1 MNRRHYLRQTL
12 DLRLSQGLALT
23 PSLLQKIELLQLNKM
38 ELQEMLNQ
46 ELVENPTLEE
56 VTEPE
61 IPLETNPDEKGSEDS
76 TLAERADSDGEKDSF
91 DEIDFRYFFDE
102 YLDTGGKSREVEDS
116 EKPSFETF
124 LTKPPSLE
132 EHLNWQLRLTDVKPE
147 ICEIGRQ
154 IIGNLNEDGYLILS
168 LEELCQM
175 AHCTM
180 EEAEEALSIVQAMDP
195 VGIGARDLR
204 ECLTIQLKSL
214 GHEDSLAYR
223 IVLDHLPL
231 LENHKFREIASS
243 TESTFEE
250 VLQAVDFIKHL
261 IPKPGQK
268 HNNQRV
274 TYVQPEV
281 TISKVDDEFVVV
293 LNDEGMPQ
301 LRLNA
306 GYKALL
312 KSNGVN
318 SETKAFLREKFRSA
332 VDLLRSVNQRKQT
345 IYKVCVCIVNRQKDF
360 LEQGPSRLRPMLI
373 KDVASELG
381 VHSSTISRVVTNK
394 YVDTPQGV
402 MELRKFFTMG
412 VENSDGEGLSIV
424 QVKLKIKKMIEDE
437 NKSKPYSDNQI
448 GQLLRRDNIFITR
461 RTVAKYRE
469 QMQIPG
475 SRERKIG
482 YLFSFGGTISH

>member
-1 MNRRHYLRQTL
+1 MNRKPYLRQTL
-12 DLRLSQGLALT
+12 DLRLSQRLALT
-23 PSLLQKIELLQLNKM
+23 PSLLQKIELLQLNKL

-46 ELVENPTLEE
+46 ELVENPILEE
-56 VTEPE
+56 VTEQDAPQE
-61 IPLETNPDEKGSEDS
+61 AIQNAGATDEPVSAESAPGPKET
-76 TLAERADSDGEKDSF
+76 DSF

-102 YLDTGGKSREVEDS
+102 YLDTGYKNRETEDS

-124 LTKPPSLE
+124 LTRPPSLQ
-132 EHLNWQLRLTDVKPE
+132 EHLNWQLGLSDVKPRIAE
-147 ICEIGRQ
+147 IAGQ
-154 IIGNLNEDGYLILS
+154 IIGNLNEDGYLLIS
-168 LEELCQM
+168 LEELCQV
-175 AHCTM
+175 ANCTM
-180 EEAEEALSIVQAMDP
+180 EEAVEALEVVQAMDP
-195 VGIGARDLR
+195 VGVGARDLR
-204 ECLTIQLKSL
+204 ECLSLQLESL
-214 GHEDSLAYR
+214 DLKESLAYR
-223 IVLDHLPL
+223 IIQDHLPS
-231 LENHKFREIASS
+231 LEGHRFKEIASHTGS
-243 TESTFEE
+243 NFEE
-250 VLQAVDFIKHL
+250 VLQAVDCIKHL

-268 HNNQRV
+268 YGNQEA

-281 TISKVDDEFVVV
+281 TISKVDDEFVII

-306 GYKALL
+306 GYRDLL
-312 KSNGVN
+312 KSNGV
-318 SETKAFLREKFRSA
+318 SGETKAFLREKFRSA

-345 IYKVCVCIVNRQKDF
+345 IYRVCVCIVNRQKDF
-360 LEQGPSRLRPMLI
+360 LENGPSRLRPMLI

-412 VENSDGEGLSIV
+412 VENSDGEELSIV
-424 QVKLKIKKMIEDE
+424 QVKLKIKLLIEGE
-437 NKSKPYSDNQI
+437 NKNKPYSDNQI

-469 QMQIPG
+469 QMQVPG

-482 YLFSFGGTISH
+482 YLF